1 MRGFANWP
9 KYQACNMLRMELQK
23 NLQTFCE
30 QIYPALPGIA
40 RRVAVFD
47 VTALTTNQTRF
58 SRNEQQRQTCSNR
71 TIETLY
77 HNNYDIFQAFLVSKA
92 VSLICPAR

>member
-1 MRGFANWP
+1 
-9 KYQACNMLRMELQK
+9 MLRIEVQM

-30 QIYPALPGIA
+30 QIYPPLPGIA
-40 RRVAVFD
+40 RRVAAFD
-47 VTALTTNQTRF
+47 VTALTTYQTRF
-58 SRNEQQRQTCSNR
+58 SWNEQHRPTCSNR

-77 HNNYDIFQAFLVSKA
+77 HNNDDIFQAFLVSKA